1 MLNTK
6 ALKSSGNVPTDDTK
20 AKIERLHAKLV
31 QHPHSLCPD
40 AVWHVHADAL
50 RDIALRLFEDLT
62 EGAALVR
69 EGMDRVIRLE
79 QENKRL
85 AAEVE
90 RLQEDEGFECVI
102 HGKTWGGPDC
112 PRC

>member
-1 MLNTK
+1 VT
-6 ALKSSGNVPTDDTK
+6 TDDKPTGLK
-20 AKIERLHAKLV
+20 EIDKL
-31 QHPHSLCPD
+31 QEQIIKHPC
-40 AVWHVHADAL
+40 VHAHGEFDAL